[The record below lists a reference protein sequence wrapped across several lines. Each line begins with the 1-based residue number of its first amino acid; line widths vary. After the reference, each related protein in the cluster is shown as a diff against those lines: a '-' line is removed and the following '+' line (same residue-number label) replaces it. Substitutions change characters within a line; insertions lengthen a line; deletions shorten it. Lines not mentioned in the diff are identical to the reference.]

1 MSSNLQFSSSSG
13 EPRVTTLALLD
24 GQDLKVLIEAA
35 LTWLKTN
42 QETVNALN
50 VYPVP
55 DGDTGTNM
63 LLTMQAAFNEIQNSG
78 EQNIG
83 KMAHAIAQGALL
95 GARGNSGVILSQL
108 WRGFAR
114 ALDNLEK
121 MDAQILV
128 NALKEASVTSYK
140 GVIRPVEGTILT
152 VAKDISIVAEN
163 SNAKTNDILQILDY
177 IVAEADLSVQRT
189 PELLPDL
196 KKAGVVDAGGKGLFY
211 LFEGMLRFLKGQPLE
226 AAEVSVKPLSA
237 MDLDKIREKIE
248 PGQDFEWVIDF
259 QPIGELDSNKFSDGL
274 KKIGTSIQI
283 GEGDGMYRMHIHVP
297 TQNRDLPL
305 DYVSKLGTILNW
317 TGENLVAQMEKAKI
331 DLEPVSPG
339 QIGVVVV
346 SPGLGISKIFASLH
360 VSSIV
365 EGGQTMNPSTEEIV
379 RAFENLPT
387 DKIIILPNNK
397 NIILAAQAATTV
409 TLKKVI
415 VVPSKSVPQG
425 LSAMLRLDKDGDL
438 DYIVADMTKALQDAE
453 TGEVTVATRSVE
465 INGVH
470 VEAGQVIALLNGDLV
485 EAASTLDEACL
496 GLLEKANTADR
507 ERITLFYGENISR
520 NEVNRIVDKIRA
532 VYPSPSHESA
542 LHESPKQESPSYEI
556 EVHEGGQPHYQ
567 FIISIE

>member
-13 EPRVTTLALLD
+13 EPRVITLALLD

-226 AAEVSVKPLSA
+226 SAEVSVKPLSA
-237 MDLDKIREKIE
+237 MDLDRIREKIE

-297 TQNRDLPL
+297 NQNRDLPL
-305 DYVSKLGTILNW
+305 DFVSKLGTILKW
-317 TGENLVAQMEKAKI
+317 TGENLVAQMEEQQFHSQPVNV
-331 DLEPVSPG
+331 DLASVTAG

-346 SPGLGISKIFASLH
+346 SPGNGISKIFASLGA
-360 VSSIV
+360 SAIV

-379 RAFENLPT
+379 KAFENLPT

-409 TLKKVI
+409 TLKKAI
-415 VVPSKSVPQG
+415 VVPSKSIPQG
-425 LSAMLRLDKDGDL
+425 LSAMLRLEPDGDL
-438 DYIVADMTKALQDAE
+438 EYIVADMIKALQDVE

-485 EAASTLDEACL
+485 EAAPTLDEACL

-520 NEVNRIVDKIRA
+520 NEINRIVDNIRA
-532 VYPSPSHESA
+532 AYPSHE
-542 LHESPKQESPSYEI
+542 I
-556 EVHEGGQPHYQ
+556 ELHEGGQPHYQ